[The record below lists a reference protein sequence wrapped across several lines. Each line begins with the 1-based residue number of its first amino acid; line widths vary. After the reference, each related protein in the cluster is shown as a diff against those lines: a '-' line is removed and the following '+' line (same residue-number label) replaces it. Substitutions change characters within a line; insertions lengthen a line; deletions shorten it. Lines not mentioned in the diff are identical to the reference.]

1 MQCEEEI
8 TVGIPVYNGGTE
20 VERAIKSVLNQTFTN
35 FKVFISDNA
44 STDESAEICKTLEK
58 IDPRIQVHRHD
69 INIGGIQNFY
79 FILKQARTKYFVWLA
94 HDDWWAHDFLESN
107 YNVLKECSD
116 VVCCVSKVRMTNKNG
131 ELLRINSG
139 TESLLDNSRN
149 NIAAFMRSPAC
160 NSRFYGLFRTRV
172 LQESFL
178 SNDVYWAFDWVV
190 MARTLT
196 YGKHHQGNKELLFRT
211 VNPAPSRSLSHRVK
225 VVSTNRL
232 GRIFPMLE
240 MTCALWRD
248 SRVPK
253 SLKLFCI
260 CMYWNVRMFLIANIF
275 SPMKKTLVQLLN
287 YLAGS
292 RQQNI

>member
-1 MQCEEEI
+1 MQREEEI

-35 FKVFISDNA
+35 FKVLISDNA
-44 STDESAEICKTLEK
+44 STDESAEICKSLEK
-58 IDPRIQVHRHD
+58 IDRRIQVHRHD

-79 FILKQARTKYFVWLA
+79 FLLKQARTKYFVWLA

-107 YNVLKECSD
+107 YNVLTECSD

-139 TESLLDNSRN
+139 AESLLDNPRN
-149 NIAAFMRSPAC
+149 NIAAFLRSPAC

-178 SNDVYWAFDWVV
+178 RNDVYWAFDWVV
-190 MARTLT
+190 MARTLA
-196 YGKHHQGNKELLFRT
+196 YGKHHQGNEELLFRT

-260 CMYWNVRMFLIANIF
+260 CMYWNVRMFLIVNIF
-275 SPMKKTLVQLLN
+275 SPMKQKLLKLLK
-287 YLAGS
+287 YSAGL
-292 RQQNI
+292 RQGIS